1 MSLFHSTKEVKGNF
15 RGEKNIYIMAH
26 VGRNLMVNEFDQLV
40 YEQMLTME
48 KLLDLQVKLE
58 ENRESQQR
66 TEIQKDLCENE
77 ELFELQTYKVIELFQ
92 TLKSSCT

>member
-1 MSLFHSTKEVKGNF
+1 
-15 RGEKNIYIMAH
+15 
-26 VGRNLMVNEFDQLV
+26 MVNEFDQLV